1 MSLASPFRTHI
12 RHRSPLPGFGLTIGY
27 TLLYLS
33 LLVLIPLA
41 GVFLKTAELTW
52 AQIWAAV
59 SSPRALAS
67 YQLTIGTAA
76 VAALINGF
84 FGLLVAWVIV
94 RYPFPGRRAVDAIVD
109 LPFALPTAVAGI
121 SLTTVYSANGW
132 IGRYLEPM
140 GINVAYTPIGI
151 TVALTFIGL
160 PFVVRTVQPVLEDL
174 EPEVEEAAHCLG
186 ASRAQTFIRVTF
198 PTVFPA
204 LLTGVALAFARAL
217 GEYGSVVFISGNLP
231 LKTEVTTLLIMAR
244 LEQYDYAG
252 ATALASVMLVAS
264 FVLLLGINTMQWLAR
279 RRLG

>member
-1 MSLASPFRTHI
+1 MSLASPFRTRV

-59 SSPRALAS
+59 TSPRALAS

-76 VAALINGF
+76 VAALINGL

-140 GINVAYTPIGI
+140 GVNVAYTPIGI

-186 ASRAQTFIRVTF
+186 ATRAQTFIRVTF